1 MTRIHLTYPLLIAAA
16 AVAAAPLA
24 LAQDASLYEDVAN
37 PDASFVRV
45 VDARSAVAVIQSA
58 SFDPVEAGVT
68 PYVVIDG
75 ETEVRITSGETTA
88 TEQVQPATFYSFVV
102 GADGSSALVVDKIT
116 RNPAQADVTFY
127 NLSDIASADLYVPQA
142 KAIAI
147 EGVTPSTGGAVA
159 LKAPLTL
166 DFEIRDGATVVATV
180 PAVDLKR
187 REGVAIVL
195 SGTGGSYTATATP
208 NALATQP

>member
-1 MTRIHLTYPLLIAAA
+1 MTRLPITLSSLAVLAAA
-16 AVAAAPLA
+16 SAA

-45 VDARSAVAVIQSA
+45 VDATSPVAMIQAV
-58 SFDPVEAGVT
+58 SFDSIEAGVT

-75 ETEVRITSGETTA
+75 DTEVKITAGETTA
-88 TEQVQPATFYSFVV
+88 TEPVQPATFYSFVV
-102 GADGSSALVVDKIT
+102 GADGASALVVDKIT

-142 KAIAI
+142 KAMAI
-147 EGVTPSTGGAVA
+147 QGVKPNDGGAVA
-159 LKAPLTL
+159 LKAPLKL
-166 DFEIRDGATVVATV
+166 EFEVKDGDTVVATL
-180 PAVDLKR
+180 PSVDLKR

-195 SGTGGSYTATATP
+195 SGSDGTYEATVTP
-208 NALATQP
+208 NALAR

>member
-1 MTRIHLTYPLLIAAA
+1 MTRLPATLSALVL
-16 AVAAAPLA
+16 AVAATAS
-24 LAQDASLYEDVAN
+24 AQDASLYEDVAN

-45 VDARSAVAVIQSA
+45 VDASSPVAVIQSV
-58 SFDPVEAGVT
+58 SFDSIEAGVT

-75 ETEVRITSGETTA
+75 ASEVKITSGETTA
-88 TEQVQPATFYSFVV
+88 TEPVQPATFYSFVV
-102 GADGSSALVVDKIT
+102 GADGTSALVVDKIT

-142 KAIAI
+142 KAMAI
-147 EGVTPSTGGAVA
+147 EGVKPSDGGAVA

-166 DFEIRDGATVVATV
+166 DFEIRDGATVVAKV
-180 PAVDLKR
+180 AAVALKR

-195 SGTGGSYTATATP
+195 SGSGGSYTATATATA
-208 NALATQP
+208 NALAR

>member
-1 MTRIHLTYPLLIAAA
+1 MTRIHKTLPVLTLALMAAG
-16 AVAAAPLA
+16 VAS
-24 LAQDASLYEDVAN
+24 LAQDGGLYEDVAN

-45 VDARSAVAVIQSA
+45 VDAGTTMAVIQFA
-58 SFDPVEAGVT
+58 SFDSIDTGVT

-75 ETEVRITSGETTA
+75 ETEVKIVSGTTTV
-88 TEQVQPATFYSFVV
+88 TEAIQPATFYSFVV
-102 GADGSSALVVDKIT
+102 GEDGSSALVVDKIT
-116 RNPAQADVTFY
+116 NNPAQADVTFY

-142 KAIAI
+142 KAMAI
-147 EGVTPSTGGAVA
+147 EGVAINGGGAVA

-166 DFEIRDGATVVATV
+166 DFEVRDGDTVLATL

-195 SGTGGSYTATATP
+195 SGAAGTYTATVTP
-208 NALATQP
+208 NALAKK

>member
-1 MTRIHLTYPLLIAAA
+1 MTRIFATCSGLALIAFGPA
-16 AVAAAPLA
+16 A

-37 PDASFVRV
+37 PNSSFVRV
-45 VDARSAVAVIQSA
+45 VDAKSPVAMIQAV
-58 SFDPVEAGVT
+58 SFDSIVAGVT

-75 ETEVRITSGETTA
+75 ETEVKISAGELSA
-88 TEQVQPATFYSFVV
+88 TETVEPATFYSFVV

-127 NLSDIASADLYVPQA
+127 NLSDIPSADLYAPQA
-142 KAIAI
+142 KAMAI
-147 EGVTPSTGGAVA
+147 EGVGVNEGGAVA

-166 DFEIRDGATVVATV
+166 DFEVRDGETVVATV

-195 SGTGGSYTATATP
+195 SGTGGTYTASVTP
-208 NALATQP
+208 NALAR

>member
-1 MTRIHLTYPLLIAAA
+1 MKRIHLTLPLL
-16 AVAAAPLA
+16 VATASMAF
-24 LAQDASLYEDVAN
+24 AQDASLYEDVAN
-37 PDASFVRV
+37 PNSSFVRV
-45 VDARSAVAVIQSA
+45 VDASASVAVIQSA
-58 SFDPVEAGVT
+58 SFDRVEKGVT

-75 ETEVRITSGETTA
+75 ATEVSITSGETTA
-88 TEQVQPATFYSFVV
+88 TEAIQPATFYSFVV
-102 GADGSSALVVDKIT
+102 GADGASALVVDKIT

-127 NLSDIASADLYVPQA
+127 NLSDIALADLYVPQA

-147 EGVTPSTGGAVA
+147 EGVAPSTGGAVA

-166 DFEIRDGATVVATV
+166 DFEIRDGETVVATV

-195 SGTGGSYTATATP
+195 SGTGGSYTATVTP
-208 NALATQP
+208 NALAKQP

>member
-1 MTRIHLTYPLLIAAA
+1 MKRIHLTLPFLIATAS
-16 AVAAAPLA
+16 VA

-37 PDASFVRV
+37 PDSSFVRV
-45 VDARSAVAVIQSA
+45 VDAGSSVAVIQSA
-58 SFDPVEAGVT
+58 SFDRIEAGVT

-75 ETEVRITSGETTA
+75 DTEVRITSGETTA
-88 TEQVQPATFYSFVV
+88 TEAIQPATFYSFVV
-102 GADGSSALVVDKIT
+102 GADGTSALVVDKIT

-127 NLSDIASADLYVPQA
+127 NLSDIALADLYVPQA

-147 EGVTPSTGGAVA
+147 EGVAPSTGGAVA

-166 DFEIRDGATVVATV
+166 DFEIRDGETVVATL

-195 SGTGGSYTATATP
+195 SGTGGSYTATVTP
-208 NALATQP
+208 NALAKQP

>member
-1 MTRIHLTYPLLIAAA
+1 MTRLPITLSSLAFLAATS
-16 AVAAAPLA
+16 VT

-37 PDASFVRV
+37 PNASFVRV
-45 VDARSAVAVIQSA
+45 VDATSPVAVIQTV
-58 SFDPVEAGVT
+58 SFDSIEAGVT

-75 ETEVRITSGETTA
+75 DAEVRITAGETTA
-88 TEQVQPATFYSFVV
+88 TKPVQPATFYSFVV
-102 GADGSSALVVDKIT
+102 GVDGASALVVDKIT

-142 KAIAI
+142 RAMAI
-147 EGVTPSTGGAVA
+147 EGIKPNDGGAVA
-159 LKAPLTL
+159 LKAPLKL
-166 DFEIRDGATVVATV
+166 DFEVKDGSTVVATL

-195 SGTGGSYTATATP
+195 SGSDGDYSATVTP
-208 NALATQP
+208 NALAR

>member
-1 MTRIHLTYPLLIAAA
+1 VKRIHLTLPFLIATAS
-16 AVAAAPLA
+16 VA

-37 PDASFVRV
+37 PDSSFVRV
-45 VDARSAVAVIQSA
+45 VDARSSVAVIQSA
-58 SFDPVEAGVT
+58 SFDRIEAGVT

-75 ETEVRITSGETTA
+75 DTEVLITSGETTV
-88 TEQVQPATFYSFVV
+88 TEAIQPATFYSFVV
-102 GADGSSALVVDKIT
+102 GADGTSALVVDKIT

-127 NLSDIASADLYVPQA
+127 NLSDIALADLYVPQA

-147 EGVTPSTGGAVA
+147 EGIAPSAGGAVA

-166 DFEIRDGATVVATV
+166 DFEIRDGETVVATL

-195 SGTGGSYTATATP
+195 SGTGGSYTATVTP
-208 NALATQP
+208 NALAKQP

>member
-1 MTRIHLTYPLLIAAA
+1 MTRIPATCSVLALIA
-16 AVAAAPLA
+16 LGSTA

-37 PDASFVRV
+37 PDSSFVRV
-45 VDARSAVAVIQSA
+45 VDAKSPVAMIQAV
-58 SFDPVEAGVT
+58 SFDSIVAGVT

-75 ETEVRITSGETTA
+75 ETEVKITAGELSA
-88 TEQVQPATFYSFVV
+88 TETVEPATFYSFVV
-102 GADGSSALVVDKIT
+102 GADGTSALVVDKIT

-127 NLSDIASADLYVPQA
+127 NLSDIASADLYAPQA

-147 EGVTPSTGGAVA
+147 EGVGVNEGGAVA

-166 DFEIRDGATVVATV
+166 DFEVRDGETVVATV

-195 SGTGGSYTATATP
+195 SGTGGSYTASVTP
-208 NALATQP
+208 NALAR

>member
-1 MTRIHLTYPLLIAAA
+1 MTRIPATCSVLALFALGST
-16 AVAAAPLA
+16 A

-37 PDASFVRV
+37 PDSTFVRV
-45 VDARSAVAVIQSA
+45 VDAKSPVAMIQAV
-58 SFDPVEAGVT
+58 SFDSIVAGVT

-75 ETEVRITSGETTA
+75 ETEVKITAGELSA
-88 TEQVQPATFYSFVV
+88 TETVEPATFYSFVV

-127 NLSDIASADLYVPQA
+127 NLSDIPSADLYAPQA

-147 EGVTPSTGGAVA
+147 EGVGVNEGGAVA

-166 DFEIRDGATVVATV
+166 DFEVRNGETVVATV

-195 SGTGGSYTATATP
+195 SGTGGTYTASVTP
-208 NALATQP
+208 NALAR

>member
-1 MTRIHLTYPLLIAAA
+1 MTRLPITLSSLAVLAAA
-16 AVAAAPLA
+16 SAA

-45 VDARSAVAVIQSA
+45 VDATSPVAMIQAV
-58 SFDPVEAGVT
+58 SFDSIEAGVT

-75 ETEVRITSGETTA
+75 DTEVKITAGETTA
-88 TEQVQPATFYSFVV
+88 TEPVQPATFYSFVV
-102 GADGSSALVVDKIT
+102 GADGASALVVDKIT

-147 EGVTPSTGGAVA
+147 EGVKPNDGGAVA
-159 LKAPLTL
+159 LKAPLKL
-166 DFEIRDGATVVATV
+166 EFEVKDGDTVVATL
-180 PAVDLKR
+180 PSVDLKR

-195 SGTGGSYTATATP
+195 SGFDGTYEATVTP
-208 NALATQP
+208 NALAR

>member
-1 MTRIHLTYPLLIAAA
+1 MTRLPITLTTLAL
-16 AVAAAPLA
+16 VAAASAAP
-24 LAQDASLYEDVAN
+24 AQDASLYEDVAN

-45 VDARSAVAVIQSA
+45 VDATSPVAVIQTV
-58 SFDPVEAGVT
+58 SFDKIEAGVT

-75 ETEVRITSGETTA
+75 ASEVKITAGETTA
-88 TEQVQPATFYSFVV
+88 TEAVQPATFYSFVV
-102 GADGSSALVVDKIT
+102 GADGASALVVDKIT

-142 KAIAI
+142 KAVAI
-147 EGVTPSTGGAVA
+147 EGVTPNNGGAVA
-159 LKAPLTL
+159 LKAPLKL
-166 DFEIRDGATVVATV
+166 EFEVKDGDTVVATL

-195 SGTGGSYTATATP
+195 SGSGGSYTATVTP
-208 NALATQP
+208 NALAR

>member
-1 MTRIHLTYPLLIAAA
+1 MKRIPATCSVLALIA
-16 AVAAAPLA
+16 LGSTS

-37 PDASFVRV
+37 PNSSFVRV
-45 VDARSAVAVIQSA
+45 VDAKSPVAMIQAV
-58 SFDPVEAGVT
+58 SFDSIVAGVT

-75 ETEVRITSGETTA
+75 ETEVKITAGELSA
-88 TEQVQPATFYSFVV
+88 TETVEPATFYSFVV

-127 NLSDIASADLYVPQA
+127 NLSDIPSADLYAPQA

-147 EGVTPSTGGAVA
+147 EGVGVNEGGAVA
-159 LKAPLTL
+159 LKAPLKL
-166 DFEIRDGATVVATV
+166 DFEVRNGETVVATV

-195 SGTGGSYTATATP
+195 SGTGGTYTATVTP
-208 NALATQP
+208 NALAR

>member
-1 MTRIHLTYPLLIAAA
+1 VKRIHLTLPFLIATAS
-16 AVAAAPLA
+16 VS

-45 VDARSAVAVIQSA
+45 IDASGSVAVIQSA
-58 SFDPVEAGVT
+58 SFDRVEKGVT

-75 ETEVRITSGETTA
+75 ETEVRITSGDTTA
-88 TEQVQPATFYSFVV
+88 TEAVQPATFYSFVV
-102 GADGSSALVVDKIT
+102 GADGASALVVDKIT

-127 NLSDIASADLYVPQA
+127 NLSDIESADLYVPQA
-142 KAIAI
+142 KALAI
-147 EGVTPSTGGAVA
+147 EGVAPSSGGAVA

-166 DFEIRDGATVVATV
+166 DFEIRDGESVVATV
-180 PAVDLKR
+180 PAVNLKR

-195 SGTGGSYTATATP
+195 SGTGGNYTATITQ
-208 NALATQP
+208 NALAKQR

>member
-1 MTRIHLTYPLLIAAA
+1 MKRIPATCSVLALIA
-16 AVAAAPLA
+16 LRSTA

-37 PDASFVRV
+37 PNSSFVRV
-45 VDARSAVAVIQSA
+45 VDAKSPVAMIQAV
-58 SFDPVEAGVT
+58 SFDSIVAGVT

-75 ETEVRITSGETTA
+75 ETEVKITAGELSA
-88 TEQVQPATFYSFVV
+88 TETVEPATFYSFVV

-127 NLSDIASADLYVPQA
+127 NLSDIASANLYAPQA
-142 KAIAI
+142 KAMAI
-147 EGVTPSTGGAVA
+147 EGVGVNEGGAVA

-166 DFEIRDGATVVATV
+166 DFEVRDGETVVATV

-195 SGTGGSYTATATP
+195 SGTGGTYTATVTP
-208 NALATQP
+208 NALAR